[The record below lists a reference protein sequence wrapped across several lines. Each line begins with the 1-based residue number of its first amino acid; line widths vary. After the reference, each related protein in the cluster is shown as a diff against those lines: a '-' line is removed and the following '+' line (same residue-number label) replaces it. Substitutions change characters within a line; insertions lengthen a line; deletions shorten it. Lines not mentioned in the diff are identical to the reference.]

1 MFGFISKNL
10 KSLFS
15 AVSSKLNI
23 LFNTSKIDQETIQE
37 VEKILLSADTGL
49 TVARQITQRL
59 QQGYNAGRIVTGQ
72 ELKELLAS
80 YLQELLVNASINF
93 DTNNSKIYLL
103 VGINGSGKTT
113 LLGKLAQ
120 KYVQANKRV
129 LIIAGDTFRSAAVQ
143 QLEQLVSKLQ
153 VKVISGTQDSA
164 PSAVIYRGC
173 EEFKTGNYDI
183 LLIDTA
189 GRLQAR
195 EDLMRELAKVER
207 VIQKQ
212 LPDQAVTVLLT
223 IDATL
228 GQNSLDQARI
238 FSAHVKVNGMVL
250 TKMDGAAKGGIAL
263 AIVNSLK
270 LPIAYISTGEK
281 LTDLESFD
289 TQAYIASLLSS
300 NQA

>member
-10 KSLFS
+10 KSFFS
-15 AVSSKLNI
+15 TVSSKLNL
-23 LFNTSKIDQETIQE
+23 LFNASKIDQTTIQE
-37 VEKILLSADTGL
+37 IEKILLSADTGL
-49 TVARQITQRL
+49 AVARQITQKL
-59 QQGYNAGRIVTGQ
+59 QQDYSAGKIATGQ
-72 ELKELLAS
+72 ELKELLAG
-80 YLQELLVNASINF
+80 YLQALLANSGVTF
-93 DTNNSKIYLL
+93 DTSVSKIYLL

-120 KYVQANKRV
+120 KYVQANQRV
-129 LIIAGDTFRSAAVQ
+129 LIVAGDTFRSAAVQ
-143 QLEQLVSKLQ
+143 QLEQLVSPLRAT
-153 VKVISGTQDSA
+153 VISGAQDSA

-173 EEFKTGNYDI
+173 EEFKSGKYDI

-195 EDLMRELAKVER
+195 EDLMRELAKIER

-212 LPDQAVTVLLT
+212 LPDQKITTLLT

-238 FSAHVKVNGMVL
+238 FSTHVKVDGIVL

-263 AIVNSLK
+263 AIVDGLK

-281 LTDLESFD
+281 LTELEPFD
-289 TQAYIASLLSS
+289 AQAYVTGLLSGD
-300 NQA
+300 

>member
-10 KSLFS
+10 KSFFS
-15 AVSSKLNI
+15 TVSSKLNL
-23 LFNTSKIDQETIQE
+23 LFNANKIDQATIQE

-49 TVARQITQRL
+49 TVARQITQKL
-59 QQGYNAGRIVTGQ
+59 QQDYSAGKIVTGL
-72 ELKELLAS
+72 ELKELLTG
-80 YLQELLVNASINF
+80 YLQELLINSSISF
-93 DTNNSKIYLL
+93 DTNTAKIYLL

-113 LLGKLAQ
+113 LLGKLAH
-120 KYVQANKRV
+120 KYVQAGKRV
-129 LIIAGDTFRSAAVQ
+129 LIVAGDTFRSAAVQ
-143 QLEQLVSKLQ
+143 QLEQLVSPLK
-153 VKVISGTQDSA
+153 VTVISGVQDSA

-173 EEFKTGNYDI
+173 EEFKTGKYDI

-212 LPDQAVTVLLT
+212 LPDQKINTLLT
-223 IDATL
+223 IDTTL

-238 FSAHVKVNGMVL
+238 FSTHVKIDGIVL
-250 TKMDGAAKGGIAL
+250 TKMDGTSKGGIAL
-263 AIVNSLK
+263 AIVDGLK

-281 LTDLESFD
+281 LTDLELFD
-289 TQAYIASLLSS
+289 AQAYITGLLSS
-300 NQA
+300 DQK

>member
-10 KSLFS
+10 KSFFS
-15 AVSSKLNI
+15 TVSSKLNL
-23 LFNTSKIDQETIQE
+23 LFNASKIDQTTIQE
-37 VEKILLSADTGL
+37 IEKILLSADTGL
-49 TVARQITQRL
+49 AVARQITQKL
-59 QQGYNAGRIVTGQ
+59 QQDYSAGKIATGQ
-72 ELKELLAS
+72 ELKELLAG
-80 YLQELLVNASINF
+80 YLQALLANSGVTF
-93 DTNNSKIYLL
+93 DTSVSKIYLL

-120 KYVQANKRV
+120 KYVQANQRV
-129 LIIAGDTFRSAAVQ
+129 LIVAGDTFRSAAVQ
-143 QLEQLVSKLQ
+143 QLEQLVSPLRAT
-153 VKVISGTQDSA
+153 VISGAQDSA

-173 EEFKTGNYDI
+173 EEFKSGKYDI

-212 LPDQAVTVLLT
+212 LPDQKITTLLT

-238 FSAHVKVNGMVL
+238 FSTHVKVDGIVL

-263 AIVNSLK
+263 AIVNGLK

-281 LTDLESFD
+281 LTELELFD
-289 TQAYIASLLSS
+289 AQAYVTGLLSGD
-300 NQA
+300 

>member
-10 KSLFS
+10 KSFFS
-15 AVSSKLNI
+15 TVSSKLNL
-23 LFNTSKIDQETIQE
+23 LFNSNKIDQATIQE
-37 VEKILLSADTGL
+37 IEKILLSADTGL
-49 TVARQITQRL
+49 AVARQITQKL
-59 QQGYNAGRIVTGQ
+59 QQDYNAGKIATGL
-72 ELKELLAS
+72 ELKELLAG
-80 YLQELLVNASINF
+80 YLQELLINSSLTL
-93 DTNNSKIYLL
+93 DSNISKIYLL

-113 LLGKLAQ
+113 LLGKLAH
-120 KYVQANKRV
+120 KYVQAGKRV
-129 LIIAGDTFRSAAVQ
+129 LIVAGDTFRSAAVQ
-143 QLEQLVSKLQ
+143 QLAQLVSPLK
-153 VKVISGTQDSA
+153 VTVISGAQNSA

-173 EEFKTGNYDI
+173 EEFKTDHYDI

-212 LPDQAVTVLLT
+212 LPAQKVTTLLT

-238 FSAHVKVNGMVL
+238 FGTHVKVDGIVL
-250 TKMDGAAKGGIAL
+250 TKMDGASKGGIAL
-263 AIVNSLK
+263 AIVDGLK
-270 LPIAYISTGEK
+270 LPIAYISAGEK

-289 TQAYIASLLSS
+289 AQAYITGLLSGDS
-300 NQA
+300 Q

>member
-10 KSLFS
+10 KSFFS
-15 AVSSKLNI
+15 TVSSKLNL
-23 LFNTSKIDQETIQE
+23 LFNASKIDQTTIQE
-37 VEKILLSADTGL
+37 IEKILLSADTGL
-49 TVARQITQRL
+49 AVARQITQKL
-59 QQGYNAGRIVTGQ
+59 QQDYSAGKIATGQ
-72 ELKELLAS
+72 ELKELLAG
-80 YLQELLVNASINF
+80 YLQALLANSGVTF
-93 DTNNSKIYLL
+93 DTSVSKIYLL

-120 KYVQANKRV
+120 KYVQANQRV
-129 LIIAGDTFRSAAVQ
+129 LIVAGDTFRSAAVQ
-143 QLEQLVSKLQ
+143 QLEQLVNKLP
-153 VKVISGTQDSA
+153 VTVISGAQDSA

-173 EEFKTGNYDI
+173 EEFKSGKYDI
-183 LLIDTA
+183 LLIDRA

-212 LPDQAVTVLLT
+212 LPEQKITTLLT

-238 FSAHVKVNGMVL
+238 FSTHVKVDGIVL

-263 AIVNSLK
+263 AIVDGLK
-270 LPIAYISTGEK
+270 LPIAYISTVEK
-281 LTDLESFD
+281 LTELELFD
-289 TQAYIASLLSS
+289 AQAYVTGLLSGD
-300 NQA
+300 

>member
-10 KSLFS
+10 KSFFS
-15 AVSSKLNI
+15 TVSSKLNL
-23 LFNTSKIDQETIQE
+23 LFNASKIDQTTIQE
-37 VEKILLSADTGL
+37 IEKILLSADTGL
-49 TVARQITQRL
+49 AVARQITQKL
-59 QQGYNAGRIVTGQ
+59 QQDYSAGKIATGQ
-72 ELKELLAS
+72 ELKELLAG
-80 YLQELLVNASINF
+80 YLQALLANSGVTF
-93 DTNNSKIYLL
+93 DTSVSKIYLL

-120 KYVQANKRV
+120 KYVQANQRV
-129 LIIAGDTFRSAAVQ
+129 LIVAGDTFRSAAVQ
-143 QLEQLVSKLQ
+143 QLEQLVNKLP
-153 VKVISGTQDSA
+153 VTVISGAQDSA

-173 EEFKTGNYDI
+173 EEFKSGKYDI

-212 LPDQAVTVLLT
+212 LPEQKITTLLT

-238 FSAHVKVNGMVL
+238 FSTHVKVDGIVL

-263 AIVNSLK
+263 AIVDGLK

-281 LTDLESFD
+281 LTELELFD
-289 TQAYIASLLSS
+289 AQAYVTGLLSGD
-300 NQA
+300 